1 MTDLFHA
8 WALAPATIGVCCV
21 AADRGRARWPDIAAS
36 VLMLIA
42 MLDAVLTH
50 LVAPVYWA
58 SAVLAGAMALAAWH
72 RPRGA
77 SNASGRARP
86 PIGMT
91 LHTTT
96 GMVAMA
102 AFQLAMTHD
111 ASVEVAPAS
120 HAHGGTASLLA
131 AVLLAGTLAHL
142 ALSGALLSRVHGRLD
157 RIQLL
162 SMGVAVG
169 LMGIASVSQVY

>member
-8 WALAPATIGVCCV
+8 WAIAPATIGACCV
-21 AADRGRARWPDIAAS
+21 AADRGRTRWPDVAAS

-50 LVAPVYWA
+50 LVSPVYWA
-58 SAVLAGAMALAAWH
+58 AAVLAAAMALAAWH

-77 SNASGRARP
+77 SNASGRARSP
-86 PIGMT
+86 VGMT

-111 ASVEVAPAS
+111 PTLGAATAS

-131 AVLLAGTLAHL
+131 AMLLAGTLAHL

-157 RIQLL
+157 RVQLL
-162 SMGVAVG
+162 SMGVSVG
-169 LMGIASVSQVY
+169 LMGIAAVS